1 MFGKMGD
8 VIKMQ
13 REMKRIQ
20 KELRGVEIESVS
32 GGGNVKVMLNG
43 EMKILKIDINKD
55 VLSKEN
61 KTDLEEALLDT
72 INEGMKKAQ
81 AEAAQKTRGLMG
93 DLNLPI

>member
-20 KELRGVEIESVS
+20 KELQSIEIESVS
-32 GGGNVKVMLNG
+32 GGGKVKVALNG
-43 EMKILKIDINKD
+43 EMKINKIDINEE
-55 VLSKEN
+55 VLSPEN
-61 KTDLEEALLDT
+61 KTDLEDALQET

-81 AEAAQKTRGLMG
+81 AEAAQKTKGLMG
-93 DLNLPI
+93 NLDLPI

>member
-1 MFGKMGD
+1 MLGKMGD

-20 KELRGVEIESVS
+20 KELRGIEIESVS
-32 GGGNVKVMLNG
+32 GGGKVRVMLNG
-43 EMKILKIDINKD
+43 EMKILKIDINQE
-55 VLSKEN
+55 VLAEEN
-61 KTDLEEALLDT
+61 KTDLEEALKET

-93 DLNLPI
+93 NLNLPI